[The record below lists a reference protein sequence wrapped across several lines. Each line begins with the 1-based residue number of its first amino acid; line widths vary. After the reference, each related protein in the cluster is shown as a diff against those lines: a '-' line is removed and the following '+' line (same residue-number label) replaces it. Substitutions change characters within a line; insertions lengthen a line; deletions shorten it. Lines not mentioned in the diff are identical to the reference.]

1 MAITAKEIAKILGI
15 SPAAVSIAINN
26 KPGVS
31 SATRERV
38 LQLANE
44 NGYEFSRGKNSDERK
59 ETISFILY
67 KKSGGAVV
75 DDTPFFSSLTEG
87 VALSCREHGYA
98 LDIQYL
104 FESGNVAKDVQS
116 LANSGTSG
124 VILLA
129 TEMKAEDFVPFRDL
143 PLPMVVL
150 DTYFEGL
157 TRDCVIINNIQGAF
171 LATNHLISVRKQPPG
186 YLHSSYPIGNFEERA
201 DGFYKAVRGNG
212 MSASQIV
219 VHKLPPSVDGAY
231 AEMSALL
238 AKNVQTANCYF
249 ADNDLIAAGAMRA
262 FKEHGYRIPQD
273 VAFIGFDNTSLC
285 ELMDPP
291 VTSVNVPK
299 QAMGRLAVERLLSVI
314 NVGSS
319 CTVKS
324 EIMTSL
330 VLRGSL

>member
-116 LANSGTSG
+116 LAN
-124 VILLA
+124 
-129 TEMKAEDFVPFRDL
+129 
-143 PLPMVVL
+143 
-150 DTYFEGL
+150 
-157 TRDCVIINNIQGAF
+157 
-171 LATNHLISVRKQPPG
+171 
-186 YLHSSYPIGNFEERA
+186 
-201 DGFYKAVRGNG
+201 
-212 MSASQIV
+212 
-219 VHKLPPSVDGAY
+219 
-231 AEMSALL
+231 
-238 AKNVQTANCYF
+238 
-249 ADNDLIAAGAMRA
+249 
-262 FKEHGYRIPQD
+262 
-273 VAFIGFDNTSLC
+273 
-285 ELMDPP
+285 
-291 VTSVNVPK
+291 
-299 QAMGRLAVERLLSVI
+299 
-314 NVGSS
+314 
-319 CTVKS
+319 
-324 EIMTSL
+324 
-330 VLRGSL
+330 